1 MNKSKKAIIIGASS
15 GIGKAL
21 ARELV
26 KNNYSV
32 GVTGRRVELL
42 LKLQKE
48 HPEQIYYATSDCTKS
63 NTLEDLEKL
72 TTELG
77 GLDLFII
84 SAGRGTLNLKL
95 DFDLEDKIN
104 KLNVIAFTSLVNWGI
119 LFFEKQGYGHLA
131 NISSVASQRGGGL
144 APAYHASK
152 AYQASYLE
160 GMAQRAAHG
169 KSNINVTD
177 IRPGFVRTPMTQGQ
191 EMFWTSTKE
200 KAAVQIIKA
209 IKRKKRIVYITKRW
223 RFAAWVFRKIPWFI
237 FKKM

>member
-1 MNKSKKAIIIGASS
+1 M
-15 GIGKAL
+15 
-21 ARELV
+21 
-26 KNNYSV
+26 
-32 GVTGRRVELL
+32 
-42 LKLQKE
+42 
-48 HPEQIYYATSDCTKS
+48 
-63 NTLEDLEKL
+63 
-72 TTELG
+72 
-77 GLDLFII
+77 
-84 SAGRGTLNLKL
+84 
-95 DFDLEDKIN
+95 EDKIN
-104 KLNVIAFTSLVNWGI
+104 KLNVIAFTNLVNWGM
-119 LFFEKQGYGHLA
+119 LFFEKQGFGHLA

-169 KSNINVTD
+169 KSNIDVTD

-200 KAAVQIIKA
+200 KAATQIIKA
-209 IKRKKRIVYITKRW
+209 IKRKKRVVYITKRW